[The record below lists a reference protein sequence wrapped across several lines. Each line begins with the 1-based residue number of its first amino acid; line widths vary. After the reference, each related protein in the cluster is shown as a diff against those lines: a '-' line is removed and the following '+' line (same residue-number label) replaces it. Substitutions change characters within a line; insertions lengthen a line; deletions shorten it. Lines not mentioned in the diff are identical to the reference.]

1 MIRILKIIIT
11 ANKKAHKRE
20 LKCAEEKGIK
30 KREIIVIKIGNL
42 PLHGIKLFVIIAMSL
57 SLGESIIRQPTMPA
71 ALQPNPIHIVKAC
84 FPQVQHF

>member
-30 KREIIVIKIGNL
+30 EG
-42 PLHGIKLFVIIAMSL
+42 KLQTAKELLKLGMSI
-57 SLGESIIRQPTMPA
+57 EE
-71 ALQPNPIHIVKAC
+71 IVKVTKLEK
-84 FPQVQHF
+84 QEIEKLKE